1 MKKVVLLVVV
11 VCLLL
16 SVFGS
21 TFAKDIPDEIN
32 IGMIGAITG
41 GQALNGMNMMDA
53 LKLVQKE
60 IEDAGGFF
68 IDGKEVKLNWIYE
81 DTEAKP
87 EIAVNATQK
96 LIESDNVIA
105 VLGPNNSADA
115 IAAGTIAQNAGVPLI
130 TNTAT
135 NVKVTQVGDY
145 IFRACIIDP
154 FQGKVI
160 AKFARENLGLDNVAV
175 IYNNG
180 DAYSSGLY
188 DAFNAAFT
196 ELGGN
201 VCEAAAFSGDEIKD
215 FSAQIVNVKASNP
228 QAIFVPQNIQ
238 QLPLILQQIRS
249 QGVDAILLG
258 ADSWDYEAMP
268 ELVGLDVIEG
278 AYYITGFSPA
288 ADTAIDFVTA
298 FEELNGYKPSFC
310 SAMMYEAAHIL
321 LDSLQRA
328 ETLDGKGVRDAIAAT
343 DIDVPSGHVTFD
355 ADRNPVKSAVVLQVR
370 SGQREYFTTV
380 QP

>member
-1 MKKVVLLVVV
+1 MKKVVMLVVV
-11 VCLLL
+11 VCLML
-16 SVFGS
+16 SAFGS
-21 TFAKDIPDEIN
+21 AFAKDIPDELS

-41 GQALNGMNMMDA
+41 PQALNGMNMMDA

-68 IDGKEVKLNWIYE
+68 IDGKEVKLHWIYE

-87 EIAVNATQK
+87 EIAINATQK
-96 LIESDNVIA
+96 LIESDGVIA

-115 IAAGTIAQNAGVPLI
+115 IAAGGVAQNAGIPLI

-160 AKFARENLGLDNVAV
+160 AKFARENLGLDRVAV

-188 DAFNAAFT
+188 EAFNQAFT
-196 ELGGN
+196 ELGGT

-215 FSAQIVNVKASNP
+215 FSAQIVNVKASDP

-238 QLPLILQQIRS
+238 QLPLILQQIRA

-258 ADSWDYEAMP
+258 ADSWDYDAMP
-268 ELVGLDVIEG
+268 ALVGEDVIEG

-298 FEELNGYKPSFC
+298 FDELNGYKPSFG

-321 LDSLQRA
+321 LDALQRA
-328 ETLDGKGVRDAIAAT
+328 ETIDGKGVRDAIAET

-370 SGQREYFTTV
+370 SLQREYFTTV